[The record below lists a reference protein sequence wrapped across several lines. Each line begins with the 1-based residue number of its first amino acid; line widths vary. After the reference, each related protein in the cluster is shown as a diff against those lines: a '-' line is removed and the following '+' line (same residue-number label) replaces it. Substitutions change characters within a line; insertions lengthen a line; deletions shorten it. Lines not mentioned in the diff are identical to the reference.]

1 MANHNILVQI
11 QSNSVSLSPALK
23 RIATYVSGAPEAVI
37 YQTITELS
45 EQSKSSEASVIR
57 FCRDL
62 GFSSFAD
69 FKMALALDLN
79 NREKRGRRHDPDA
92 GGFVAQYGHK
102 AVAAIDDTAALLNED
117 ALKASV
123 KALAKGSRIDL
134 YGVGASSVT
143 ASYGEY
149 RLLRLGA
156 RAHVFSDMHLGIMSA
171 SQLDKQD
178 VALCISSSGST
189 VDTVKAAKIAKE
201 RGATVIALTNTG
213 KSPLASVADITLVA
227 SSPESPL
234 TAGKLASKI
243 GQLFILDILFGE
255 LASGKKSF
263 ETAFQ
268 QTADVTGGLSY

>member
-23 RIATYVSGAPEAVI
+23 RIATYVSGTPEAVI

-92 GGFVAQYGHK
+92 SGFVTQYGHK

-123 KALAKGSRIDL
+123 KVLAKGSRIDL

-149 RLLRLGA
+149 RLLRLGT
-156 RAHVFSDMHLGIMSA
+156 RAHAFTDMHRGIMSA

-189 VDTVKAAKIAKE
+189 VDIVKAAKIAKE